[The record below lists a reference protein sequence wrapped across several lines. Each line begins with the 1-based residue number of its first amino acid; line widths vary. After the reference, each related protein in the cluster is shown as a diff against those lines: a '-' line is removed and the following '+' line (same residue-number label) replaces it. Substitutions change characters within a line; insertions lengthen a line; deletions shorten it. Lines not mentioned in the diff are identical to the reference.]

1 MTNAIK
7 VSGLDHINIT
17 APMPI
22 IDRTKQFYV
31 DVLGLVDG
39 FRPDFGVGGY
49 WLYAGDQAIIH
60 LFEGADTEMSNGYLD
75 HVAFQCGGL
84 NNMLSY
90 LNENAVEYQKFD
102 IRETGQ
108 TLLFIV
114 DPAGV
119 KVELNFRS
127 E

>member
-1 MTNAIK
+1 MTNSIR
-7 VSGLDHINIT
+7 VQGLDHINIT
-17 APMPI
+17 APMPV
-22 IDRTKQFYV
+22 IDKTRQFYV

-49 WLYAGDQAIIH
+49 WLYSGDQAIIH

-75 HVAFQCGGL
+75 HVAFQCAGL
-84 NNMLSY
+84 NDTIIY
-90 LNENAVEYQKFD
+90 LNENGMEYRQIEIK
-102 IRETGQ
+102 ETGQ
-108 TLLFIV
+108 TLLFVI

-119 KVELNFRS
+119 KVELNFHP